1 MKKPPQ
7 AARCTSRRRQR
18 AIAFF
23 SWTPFLERFF
33 LDPGRNALANF
44 RARAFLDEVPTF
56 DRDFSLVLPRPAK
69 FARRARQDC
78 PRIGADKELRNII
91 LCHEGSIG
99 FHNRDDV
106 GGLASNRNRAGPFQC
121 RSEEHTSE
129 LQSHSDLV
137 CRLLLE

>member
-7 AARCTSRRRQR
+7 AARCTSRRRPR

-23 SWTPFLERFF
+23 SWPPFLERFF

-56 DRDFSLVLPRPAK
+56 DRDFSLVLPRPAE
-69 FARRARQDC
+69 FARRARENC
-78 PRIGADKELRNII
+78 PRIGADKELRNAI

-99 FHNRDDV
+99 FHDRDNV
-106 GGLASNRNRAGPFQC
+106 SGLASNWNLTVPLQC
-121 RSEEHTSE
+121 RPTILKIEE
-129 LQSHSDLV
+129 
-137 CRLLLE
+137 RP